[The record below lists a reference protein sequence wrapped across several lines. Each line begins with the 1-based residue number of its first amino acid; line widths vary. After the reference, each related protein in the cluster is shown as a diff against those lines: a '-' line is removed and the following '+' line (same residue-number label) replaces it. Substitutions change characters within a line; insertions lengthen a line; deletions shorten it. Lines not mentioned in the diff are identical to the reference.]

1 MIDKTMCSCI
11 ETEKTVNA
19 ESTVIIFFT
28 PEEKALKMKSSG
40 PNAIQ
45 ISLINA
51 SK

>member
-28 PEEKALKMKSSG
+28 PEEKAPKMMTSRT
-40 PNAIQ
+40 NAIQ